1 MKPQVIKE
9 KMKKFASR
17 SNVIKLSIIVS
28 ITLMLAFI
36 TGALY
41 FRNSAY
47 ITDNGV
53 VKEIKTNETQIEKI
67 LSEADIVLLEGDKT
81 TFEKDDDNNIYITIS
96 RAFDVN
102 VIADGKTHTLKMTQ
116 GTVADALS
124 EAGIELGENDIVSED
139 LDAEVFGGIEIKV
152 SRVEI
157 IEREVEIEIDFETEY
172 VDSSNLKIGTQNV
185 VREGE
190 KGIKTV
196 YYQSTYIDGSFSST
210 VKTGEKTVKEPVNEI
225 IHKGTSL
232 QVPYAKLS
240 DDKLDKVELVN
251 GLPENYVKVV
261 SGKATAYSAHAG
273 SLTASGRYA
282 VVGTV
287 AVNPNIIPYGSELYI
302 VAQDGSR
309 VYGYAIAADTGI
321 GLMDGRVT
329 VDVFTGSYADSCKWG
344 AIYVDVYVL
353 SLGDNK
359 YISASQR

>member
-17 SNVIKLSIIVS
+17 SNVIKLSIIIS
-28 ITLMLAFI
+28 ITLMLALI

-41 FRNSAY
+41 FRNSVY
-47 ITDNGV
+47 ITDNGA

-81 TFEKDDDNNIYITIS
+81 TFEKDDDNIYITIT

-116 GTVADALS
+116 GTVADALN
-124 EAGIELGENDIVSED
+124 EAGIELGENDLVSEN
-139 LDAEVFGGIEIKV
+139 LDAELYGGIEIKV
-152 SRVEI
+152 SRVKI
-157 IEREVEIEIDFETEY
+157 VEREVETEIDFETEY

-196 YYQSTYIDGSFSST
+196 FYQSTYIDGVFSST
-210 VKTGEKTVKEPVNEI
+210 VKIGEEMVKEPVNEI

-302 VAQDGSR
+302 VAQNGSR

-329 VDVFTGSYADSCKWG
+329 VDVFMGSYADSCKWG